1 MPLTQFQRR
10 SQIPEGTSQCL
21 GGCVRLAEIKKK
33 HTQEQTSDQ
42 SNRSPNF
49 VNAHSDA
56 NPPAAPLYCA
66 EFARPTEKTG
76 SWVKTTRCTP
86 PSEVCREQC
95 RRWSQRIIAR
105 PDIFNMALALR
116 ARLNAE
122 MRHVA
127 LASARAPELP
137 RWLTAVT
144 RPRQLY
150 HTELPPRLLPVKRL
164 IPYPLETNSV

>member
-1 MPLTQFQRR
+1 MSRR
-10 SQIPEGTSQCL
+10 LCSV
-21 GGCVRLAEIKKK
+21 GGKKN
-33 HTQEQTSDQ
+33 TQEQTSDQ

-66 EFARPTEKTG
+66 EFARPADKTG
-76 SWVKTTRCTP
+76 SWVKTTRCP

-95 RRWSQRIIAR
+95 PRWSQRIIAR
-105 PDIFNMALALR
+105 PDIFNMALALP

-127 LASARAPELP
+127 LASAR
-137 RWLTAVT
+137 VT
-144 RPRQLY
+144 KVVNRGNASASGLAHRASTSSFTGKTP
-150 HTELPPRLLPVKRL
+150 H
-164 IPYPLETNSV
+164 SVPS